1 MILEVNLHDFVA
13 QSEHDRVL
21 GSHPFLDV
29 DGAWWVLK
37 LVSLVQF
44 VPLNEL
50 LFFLRVVVL
59 LQVGLEVLQQS
70 DFLLKILRVTRKVI
84 LLHHIL
90 LFVRCDGFSFIIV
103 ELRTA

>member
-13 QSEHDRVL
+13 ETEHDGML
-21 GSHPFLDV
+21 CSHPFFDV
-29 DGAWWVLK
+29 DGAGWVLE
-37 LVSLVQF
+37 LVGLVQF

-50 LFFLRVVVL
+50 LLFLRIVVL

-70 DFLLKILRVTRKVI
+70 DLLLKILRVTREVI

-90 LFVRCDGFSFIIV
+90 LFVCCDSFSFVIV

>member
-37 LVSLVQF
+37 LVCLVQF

-70 DFLLKILRVTRKVI
+70 DFLLKILRVT
-84 LLHHIL
+84 
-90 LFVRCDGFSFIIV
+90 
-103 ELRTA
+103 